1 MTTIIYDQENGEI
14 AADSQDTGNGTKQ
27 TCLKLYRVNDHIIGT
42 AGGSYSGLLFVRW
55 FAEWEG
61 EPDWDDRQDTPDL
74 TNLSEDE
81 DFECIVVRPNKSC
94 YTINRLFVPYEMLK
108 SQGAVA
114 LGSGA
119 AAALGAFSAGVD
131 VKEAV
136 RIACKID
143 AHSSGRVQHMKVR

>member
-14 AADSQDTGNGTKQ
+14 ASDSQETGNGNKQ
-27 TCLKLYRVNDHIIGT
+27 TCLKLFRVNGHIIGT
-42 AGGSYSGLLFVRW
+42 AGSSYSGLLFVRW
-55 FAEWEG
+55 FKEWES
-61 EPDWDDRQDTPDL
+61 EPDWDDRSDTPDL

-81 DFECIVVRPNKSC
+81 DFECIVVRPDRSC

-108 SQGAVA
+108 VQGAVA

-119 AAALGAFSAGVD
+119 ACALGAFSAGAD
-131 VKEAV
+131 VKEAI

-143 AHSSGRVQHMKVR
+143 AHTSGRVQFMKMK